1 MRFHLKRMKGD
12 YIMRYLVLLADDYVI
27 GIYDN
32 YDEALAVAK
41 RIAQNQGVYTVIY
54 HAVKKEVIE

>member
-1 MRFHLKRMKGD
+1 
-12 YIMRYLVLLADDYVI
+12 MRYLVLLAGDYVI
-27 GIYDN
+27 GIYDS

-54 HAVKKEVIE
+54 HVVKKEVIE